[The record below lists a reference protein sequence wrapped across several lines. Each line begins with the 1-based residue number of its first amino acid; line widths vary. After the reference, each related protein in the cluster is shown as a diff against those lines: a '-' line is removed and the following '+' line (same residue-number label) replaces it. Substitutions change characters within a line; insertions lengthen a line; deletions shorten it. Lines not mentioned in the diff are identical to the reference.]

1 MQKQQ
6 FLLAIT
12 VLISAAFISGCDKND
27 DPPAKTKTELLV
39 QAGWKFQS
47 ATASGTDIS
56 SNPAIAC
63 IKDDVVTFTSAG
75 GGTITEGAIVCSPTT
90 AGNFTWNFQDS
101 ETKLVMSLGLF
112 PAGSGTFTIVTL
124 NETTLTLSQDVT
136 IPPSPV
142 AVPVVATYVH

>member
-1 MQKQQ
+1 MQKQH
-6 FLLAIT
+6 FLFAVT
-12 VLISAAFISGCDKND
+12 VLISAAFLSGCDKND

-56 SNPAIAC
+56 SNPAITC
-63 IKDDVVTFTSAG
+63 IKDDVVTFTAAG

-90 AGNFTWNFQDS
+90 ANSFTWVFQDS
-101 ETKLVMSLGLF
+101 ETKLVMSSGLF
-112 PAGSGTFTIVTL
+112 PAGSGTFTIVAL